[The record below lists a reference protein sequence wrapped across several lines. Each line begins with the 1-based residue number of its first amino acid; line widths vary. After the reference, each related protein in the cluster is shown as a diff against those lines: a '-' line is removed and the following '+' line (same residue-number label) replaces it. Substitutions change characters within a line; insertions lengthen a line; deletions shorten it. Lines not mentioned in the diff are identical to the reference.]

1 MGLND
6 ALHNG
11 QAQTTAS
18 DAVAPTSIEPLK
30 DVGLVLRLNTK
41 STIPH
46 PQPHRVPPSLR
57 TDFYLPARRRELEG
71 IVQEIGQRQL
81 SPRPVTTEFQ
91 RGNR

>member
-1 MGLND
+1 MHD
-6 ALHNG
+6 G
-11 QAQTTAS
+11 QAQAAAS
-18 DAVAPTSIEPLK
+18 DATVLTPIEPLK
-30 DVGLVLRLNTK
+30 DVRLIRRVNAGAG
-41 STIPH
+41 IPH
-46 PQPHRVPPSLR
+46 PKPHRFTASLR